1 MKKKL
6 VVLGILMVLMILP
19 NVTSAAGYVPTYWNY
34 PGWDGR
40 SLVSWLWKRIDQTLT
55 IALYARKMATN
66 LITASRLADN
76 SVGTSKLAN
85 YAVTKNKLANGAVT
99 AAKIAAGAISE
110 IGIADGSIT
119 TAKLADSAVTSAKIA
134 DSAITSAKI
143 LDGTIATADIADGAV
158 DSAKI
163 LDGTIA
169 TADIADDA
177 VTAAK
182 IAQGTAGQ
190 LLMSNAT
197 PDTAWLTMS
206 GDATLAGT
214 GALTIAT
221 GAVTSAKILDGTIA
235 TADIAD
241 GAVNSAKIA
250 DGTIVAADIA
260 TGAVDSA
267 KILDGTIVDADV
279 AAGAAIANTKLAN
292 PNAYYTVPLTMTRQL
307 IASLAGAF
315 LFRVPVDS
323 TLVSVGASARAS
335 GGTTPTLTVDVK
347 EAGVS
352 VLSAAFSVTAGS
364 WSTGTISDSAI
375 AAANNVTIDF
385 TIGGTSPTWDDITVL
400 LTFKTAHAN

>member
-241 GAVNSAKIA
+241 GAVNSAKI
-250 DGTIVAADIA
+250 
-260 TGAVDSA
+260 
-267 KILDGTIVDADV
+267 LDGTIVDADV

-385 TIGGTSPTWDDITVL
+385 TISGTSPTWDDITVL

>member
-143 LDGTIATADIADGAV
+143 LDGTIATADIVDGAV

-241 GAVNSAKIA
+241 GAVNSAKI
-250 DGTIVAADIA
+250 
-260 TGAVDSA
+260 
-267 KILDGTIVDADV
+267 LDGTIVDADV

-307 IASLAGAF
+307 TASLAGAF

>member
-1 MKKKL
+1 MKKVGKIL
-6 VVLGILMVLMILP
+6 AFLIIIVLIVVPL
-19 NVTSAAGYVPTYWNY
+19 AACAGVAGPQGVPGN
-34 PGWDGR
+34 PGPQGPEGPPGP
-40 SLVSWLWKRIDQTLT
+40 
-55 IALYARKMATN
+55 A
-66 LITASRLADN
+66 
-76 SVGTSKLAN
+76 G
-85 YAVTKNKLANGAVT
+85 
-99 AAKIAAGAISE
+99 AAGAP
-110 IGIADGSIT
+110 GAAGVVGVGSI
-119 TAKLADSAVTSAKIA
+119 LNSH
-134 DSAITSAKI
+134 I
-143 LDGTIATADIADGAV
+143 LDGTIVAADIA
-158 DSAKI
+158 S
-163 LDGTIA
+163 
-169 TADIADDA
+169 DA

-182 IAQGTAGQ
+182 ILQGTAGQ

-221 GAVTSAKILDGTIA
+221 GAITSAKILDGTIA

-241 GAVNSAKIA
+241 GAVTSAKIA

-260 TGAVDSA
+260 AT
-267 KILDGTIVDADV
+267 
-279 AAGAAIANTKLAN
+279 AAIANTKLAN

-307 IASLAGAF
+307 TASLAGAF

-385 TIGGTSPTWDDITVL
+385 TISGTSPTWDDITVL